1 MSVEE
6 APPNPNEPA
15 SEAIP
20 KLLEL
25 YGDKIHGLGLR
36 LCGGPQEA
44 EDIVQETFLSAFRHW
59 DQFEGRAKASTWLFT
74 IASRACQRMH
84 RKRSGEPMRIESL
97 ENLLPA
103 GTDSLPDPAS
113 LTMNPADVTLQRE
126 LEDVVHRGISRLP
139 MRFRLPLVL
148 KDLAEFKI
156 SEIAEIL
163 ELKEATVKTRIH
175 RARLTL
181 RKELSDTLP
190 QTQKAAPDHKRRIC
204 LDLLYAKQESLDL
217 GFEFPMAEEELC
229 SRCRAVFSTLDM
241 LKDTCVCLA
250 DVRLPRAVQE
260 SLRQELKVEAG

>member
-1 MSVEE
+1 MTVDTS
-6 APPNPNEPA
+6 PPTPADPA

-25 YGDKIHGLGLR
+25 YGNKIHALGLR

-59 DQFEGRAKASTWLFT
+59 DQFEGRAQPSTWLFT

-84 RKRSGEPMRIESL
+84 RKRAGEPSHIESL
-97 ENLLPA
+97 ENLLPS

-113 LTMNPADVTLQRE
+113 FSPSAIDETLKHE
-126 LEDVVHRGISRLP
+126 LEDVVHDAISGLP

-148 KDLAEFKI
+148 KDLADFKI

-163 ELKEATVKTRIH
+163 NLKEATVKTRIH

-181 RKELSDTLP
+181 RKELSDSLP
-190 QTQKAAPDHKRRIC
+190 QRRKKPNDHKRQIC
-204 LDLLYAKQESLDL
+204 LDLLYAKQESMDQ
-217 GFEFPMAEEELC
+217 GFDFPMAEDEFC
-229 SRCRAVFSTLDM
+229 SRCHAVFATLD
-241 LKDTCVCLA
+241 LLSDTCQCLRSGEIPPK
-250 DVRLPRAVQE
+250 VRE
-260 SLRQELKVEAG
+260 SLKREFAEAAK